1 MKNLRRN
8 SMRILSVDD
17 SKTIRQS
24 IKNLAEVIGMEV
36 LEAENGQEGLEVLA
50 AVKGDV
56 GLILLD
62 VEMPVMDGYEFLR
75 TVKQDKRYQSIPVI
89 MLTSVSQKEKV
100 IEAVRIGAKQYIT
113 KPFSGE
119 DVLAKIIQAV
129 GMENLGDL

>member
-1 MKNLRRN
+1 
-8 SMRILSVDD
+8 MRILSVDD
-17 SKTIRQS
+17 SKTIRQK

-36 LEAENGQEGLEVLA
+36 LEAENGREGLDVLEA
-50 AVKGDV
+50 FKGDV

-75 TVKQDKRYQSIPVI
+75 TVKRDSRYKDIPVI

-100 IEAVRIGAKQYIT
+100 IEAVRSGAKQYIT

-119 DVLAKIIQAV
+119 DVLAKIIQTV

>member
-1 MKNLRRN
+1 
-8 SMRILSVDD
+8 MRILSVDD
-17 SKTIRQS
+17 SKTIRRK
-24 IKNLAEVIGMEV
+24 IKDLAEVIGMEV
-36 LEAENGQEGLEVLA
+36 LEAEHGQEGLEVLED
-50 AVKGDV
+50 VKGDV
-56 GLILLD
+56 DLILLD

-75 TVKQDKRYQSIPVI
+75 TVKQDSRYQAIPVI

-119 DVLAKIIQAV
+119 DVLAKIIQTV